1 MMNIADR
8 GTKLRPA
15 RETLRP
21 TFAIFVTVGLR
32 TGLFTLPTYMSEESR
47 ASFGGKIS
55 AILVAAGSA
64 IGLGSIWRFPYMAG
78 EHGGA
83 AFLLVYLLCVFVVGI
98 PVMLAEFA
106 VGRKTRLNAVGAFR
120 SLSKRWKWVGYNGAL
135 AALFISGYYY
145 IVAGW
150 SLEYLVSSLFGPLY
164 TSAESFTAQFDA
176 FQASPR
182 QAIYTVIFILLTHMI
197 IIRGVEKGIEKAA
210 KVMMPA
216 LFIILIVMTIRV
228 AFMPD
233 AAEGYRFFLKPD
245 FSEAFAPQTI
255 FTAIGQA
262 FFSLSV
268 GMGCMVTYASYFKR
282 DNNLTTTAF
291 SVSLLTLL
299 VAVLAGLVIFPAV
312 FSAGLEPTE
321 GASLIFVTLPEIFKG
336 MPFAALWSAVFFI
349 LLTLASL
356 TSTISFH
363 EVLTAYFAEEHKLSR
378 KNATRLTS
386 ALSVALCALTLAFTF
401 DINIGSWLHL
411 EDISFFEIFDYT
423 TANILMPLGGLFT
436 CIFAAWYMKPS
447 FLRGEMTNY
456 GELCGRAFPLLR
468 FTLRYITPLLLIYIF
483 VCNLGLL

>member
-1 MMNIADR
+1 
-8 GTKLRPA
+8 
-15 RETLRP
+15 
-21 TFAIFVTVGLR
+21 
-32 TGLFTLPTYMSEESR
+32 MSEQKR

-106 VGRKTRLNAVGAFR
+106 VGRKTQQNAVGGYR
-120 SLSKRWKWVGYNGAL
+120 SLSRPWRWLGYNGVIG
-135 AALFISGYYY
+135 ALFISGYYY
-145 IVAGW
+145 VVAGW
-150 SLEYLVSSLFGPLY
+150 SLEYMVGSLFGPLY
-164 TSAESFTAQFDA
+164 SSTENFSEQFSA

-182 QAIYTVIFILLTHMI
+182 QAIYTIIFILLTHLI
-197 IIRGVEKGIEKAA
+197 IVRGVEKGIEKAS

-216 LFIILIVMTIRV
+216 LFIILIVMAVKV
-228 AFMPD
+228 AFMPN
-233 AAEGYRFFLKPD
+233 AIEGYRFFLSPD
-245 FSEAFAPQTI
+245 FSKAFAADTI

-268 GMGCMVTYASYFKR
+268 GMGCMVTYASYFKS
-282 DNNLTTTAF
+282 DNNLSGTSF
-291 SVSLLTLL
+291 SVALLTLL

-312 FSAGLEPTE
+312 FSAGLEPAE
-321 GASLIFVTLPEIFKG
+321 GASLIFITLPEIFKD
-336 MPFAALWSAVFFI
+336 MPLAGVWSAVFFI

-378 KNATRLTS
+378 RNATRLTS
-386 ALSVALCALTLAFTF
+386 ALSIALCMLTLGFTF
-401 DINIGSWLHL
+401 DIDWAGLNLKN
-411 EDISFFEIFDYT
+411 ISFFDIFDYT

-436 CIFAAWYMKPS
+436 CIFVAWVMKPE
-447 FLRGEMTNY
+447 FLKNEITNY
-456 GELCGRAFPLLR
+456 GKLRGRAFGLLY
-468 FTLRYITPLLLIYIF
+468 FTLRYVTPLLIIYIF
-483 VCNLGLL
+483 VKNLGII